1 MPPARRS
8 TEVVGELLR
17 AMTETVVSYHPTVG
31 RTGATVE
38 ELICGTACFPGGA
51 GLWRGK
57 QNAGPLPEYF
67 PEAAVMF
74 IAHNF
79 DSERGF
85 AISRARGGEAEGEF
99 WTRLLRVLDAAHLQP
114 DGCFFSNALMGL
126 KPDKAEGDMPS
137 VPGYREQ
144 CQEFLKRQVEIVRPC
159 AVIALGAQAIRYV
172 ANLDIRHLQLLHPG
186 DWRLRPLESRD
197 KLLVAEGEKL
207 HAFLGSTVGNRPTS
221 VPNEMAPTNAERE
234 FGRIMDAGGNKP
246 MTWKTSAP
254 ASGTDAWGFRLG
266 TRNASLMQM
275 LEEGGKTKEEIR
287 LEFEHR
293 YPDSKGKSTFSVFF
307 TDVIRPFG
315 SASVSR
321 CLRIKADAYD
331 RLYLDPE
338 RMHVVKA
345 AISAGILAEISALE
359 GSYPKRDPQALQ
371 AIAEKFHAPRK

>member
-85 AISRARGGEAEGEF
+85 EISRARGGEAEGE
-99 WTRLLRVLDAAHLQP
+99 
-114 DGCFFSNALMGL
+114 
-126 KPDKAEGDMPS
+126 MPS
-137 VPGYREQ
+137 VPGYKEQ
-144 CQEFLKRQVEIVRPC
+144 CQDFLKRQVEIVRPC
-159 AVIALGAQAIRYV
+159 AVIALGGQAIRYV
-172 ANLDIRHLQLLHPG
+172 AQLDIRHLQLLHPS

-197 KLLVAEGEKL
+197 KLLVGEGEKL
-207 HAFLGSTVGNRPTS
+207 RAFLDATVGNRPTG
-221 VPNEMAPTNAERE
+221 VPKEMAPTNVERG
-234 FGRIMDAGGNKP
+234 FGRMADAGGNKP
-246 MTWKTSAP
+246 MTWRASAP

-266 TRNASLMQM
+266 TRNAFLMQM
-275 LEEGGKTKEEIR
+275 LEEGGRTKEEIR

-293 YPDSKGKSTFSVFF
+293 YPDSKGKSTFNVFF

-338 RMHVVKA
+338 RTHVVKT

-359 GSYPKRDPQALQ
+359 GGYPKKDPQALQ
-371 AIAEKFHAPRK
+371 AITERFHAPRK